1 MLTLY
6 IHPEKECKS
15 CEKVMEWVIRNK
27 RSDVEFKKEYQ
38 TYSPTYPTLTNEWG
52 YITNSDKIIEHLE
65 TIKHD

>member
-38 TYSPTYPTLTNEWG
+38 TYSPTYPCLLESWSFTS
-52 YITNSDKIIEHLE
+52 NSDKIIERLQQL
-65 TIKHD
+65 KHD

>member
-1 MLTLY
+1 
-6 IHPEKECKS
+6 
-15 CEKVMEWVIRNK
+15 MEWVIRNK

-52 YITNSDKIIEHLE
+52 YITNSDKIIDYLQ